1 MYLDKGMFKH
11 FTITILIVL
20 LLSLPQLALAGRF
33 PFEGPLVP
41 CDRCSEW
48 DKDNP
53 DVCNVPSNPDHPE
66 TAVRCNLCH
75 FFALAQNV
83 IDIFLTIIFFI
94 GIVMVGIG
102 GFVILTAG
110 GAPEKVTHGKR
121 VITYTIVGLVVAF
134 CSWIIIN
141 ETMILL
147 VGTGTGMGEQKF
159 PWPWNEIDCSEARH
173 LPIGE

>member
-1 MYLDKGMFKH
+1 MFKY
-11 FTITILIVL
+11 FSITILIIS
-20 LLSLPQLALAGRF
+20 LLSLLLPQLALAGRF
-33 PFEGPLVP
+33 PFGESLVP
-41 CDRCSEW
+41 CGGACKEW
-48 DKDNP
+48 SQGMTE
-53 DVCNVPSNPDHPE
+53 CLVPEEGVSLARAQP
-66 TAVRCNLCH
+66 CNLCH
-75 FFALAQNV
+75 VFVLAQNV
-83 IDIFLTIIFFI
+83 INGFLIIIFFI
-94 GIVMVGIG
+94 GTVMVGIG

-121 VITYTIVGLVVAF
+121 VITYTIIGLVVAS

-159 PWPWNEIDCSEARH
+159 PWPWNEIDCSDVRH